1 MANRHSGGKC
11 AENLPM
17 ADDIHHDLAGLLE
30 AVELVKHGP
39 NDPGHLHGV
48 FVTPGQHILR
58 DHIAR
63 APAQRRAVIAKA
75 RLSREWCHE
84 SSSKAAQ

>member
-1 MANRHSGGKC
+1 MANRHFGGKC

-17 ADDIHHDLAGLLE
+17 ADHINHDRAGLLK
-30 AVELVKHGP
+30 AVELGKHAP
-39 NDPGHLHGV
+39 NDPGHLHVV
-48 FVTPGQHILR
+48 FVAQGQHLAR
-58 DHIAR
+58 DHIAP
-63 APAQRRAVIAKA
+63 APAQRRAVVAKE